1 LEYNVLRFFFL
12 EPFQIKTKIQRIA
25 FSYLQKS
32 LPLLQISAKNVYLL
46 KNLKKM
52 SVKNTDAPA
61 SGNRYWMLFGISLA
75 VMVGLLFTYPE
86 WFWVILPFVCTYFV
100 QAMDWI

>member
-1 LEYNVLRFFFL
+1 MR
-12 EPFQIKTKIQRIA
+12 TS
-25 FSYLQKS
+25 SYLQKC

-46 KNLKKM
+46 KNFKKM

-61 SGNRYWMLFGISLA
+61 NGNRYWMLFGVSLA

>member
-1 LEYNVLRFFFL
+1 
-12 EPFQIKTKIQRIA
+12 
-25 FSYLQKS
+25 
-32 LPLLQISAKNVYLL
+32 
-46 KNLKKM
+46 M